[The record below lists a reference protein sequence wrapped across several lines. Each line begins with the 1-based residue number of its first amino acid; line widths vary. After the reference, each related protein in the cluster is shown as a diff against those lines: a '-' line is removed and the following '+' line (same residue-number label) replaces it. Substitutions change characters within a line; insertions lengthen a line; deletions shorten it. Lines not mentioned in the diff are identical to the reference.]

1 MSENNVQT
9 YEIVE
14 YNGVAAALADI
25 EAKYAGRVYDV
36 TTKQGMEDAKVARRE
51 IRTARTG
58 LEKLRKELKDPAWRR
73 CQLIDSGAK
82 AITQRLVAIED
93 PIDEIIRAEETRVQR
108 EKAERQRQEELRVSK
123 IRERIE
129 AFNVMPPWGSRA
141 DQIAARL
148 REVND
153 IPVDETFEE
162 FAEAAAIAKAQAI
175 TRLSTLAEEARMLE
189 AEQAKLKALAD
200 EQMAKIAAERKEN
213 EERLARERAEHEARM
228 AEEREARRKAEAEAE
243 RARNEERARMAEE
256 ARIAREAQA
265 RAEQEAEAERVRLS
279 REAQEARLE
288 QAAAWDAKKKA
299 EEDAAREKALS
310 DAKCETYLEAL
321 KNIANIVALWLSDQI
336 EAEEAM
342 DKIEVIVA
350 ANN

>member
-1 MSENNVQT
+1 MSENQT
-9 YEIVE
+9 YEIAE
-14 YNGVAAALADI
+14 YSGVAAAMASI

-36 TTKQGMEDAKVARRE
+36 LTREGMADAKAARRE
-51 IRTARTG
+51 IREARTG
-58 LEKLRKELKDPAWRR
+58 LERLRKEIKAPAWKR
-73 CQLIDSGAK
+73 CQLIDSEAK
-82 AITQRLVAIED
+82 EITKRLSAIED
-93 PIDEIIRAEETRVQR
+93 PIDAIIKAEEQR
-108 EKAERQRQEELRVSK
+108 AANEKAEAERKEALRVAT

-129 AFNVMPPWGSRA
+129 AFNVMPPWGSNSE
-141 DQIAARL
+141 QISARL

-153 IPVDETFEE
+153 IPVDDTFAE
-162 FAEAAAIAKAQAI
+162 FTEAAAIAKAQAI